1 MTPGKLLMID
11 DKLATMAKKPI
22 TSDEVKN
29 VAMDKNQTP
38 SRSKCCFIINRDK
51 LYVVHVMVCRNLQSR
66 IHPALK
72 Q

>member
-11 DKLATMAKKPI
+11 DKLATIAKKPI

-38 SRSKCCFIINRDK
+38 SKSKCCFIISRSK
-51 LYVVHVMVCRNLQSR
+51 LYVVHVMECRNLLSQ
-66 IHPALK
+66 IHPAH
-72 Q
+72 